1 MRSSLLF
8 CARVVACCAIF
19 AAPPA
24 FADKTDVVTLQN
36 GDRLTGEVK
45 TLERGLLTF
54 KTDTMGTVQIE
65 WDKVASLESRFLF
78 DVELTSGQRHF
89 GRLVHAPESGRLT
102 IAQGDEAHSLELA
115 DTIRI
120 SQMDTAGALRD
131 LVDGSVSFGFT
142 YSDSTSISQLTL
154 GADLSRRNA
163 VRLWDFNLDVTESD
177 APGTDRQGAAT
188 LSGET
193 RRFFD
198 NRWFSSGLGMLQRN
212 DQLGLDRRALVGGGG
227 GRYLVQTSDREVA
240 VLAGVAGS
248 LEKFVDGQTSESIEL
263 ILGGGYDAF
272 RFDTP
277 ELRLSASLVAF
288 PSLTIS
294 GRFRTMA
301 SLELRYELVKD
312 LFAQIALTHAYDSRP
327 QSVGAAESDY
337 TLTTSVGYSF

>member
-154 GADLSRRNA
+154 GAGLSRRNA

-177 APGTDRQGAAT
+177 APGTTDRAQ
-188 LSGET
+188 
-193 RRFFD
+193 RR
-198 NRWFSSGLGMLQRN
+198 SPGKP
-212 DQLGLDRRALVGGGG
+212 
-227 GRYLVQTSDREVA
+227 
-240 VLAGVAGS
+240 AGS
-248 LEKFVDGQTSESIEL
+248 STTAGSRPVWECCNETTS
-263 ILGGGYDAF
+263 
-272 RFDTP
+272 
-277 ELRLSASLVAF
+277 SASTGGLWSVVAAGATWYR
-288 PSLTIS
+288 PPIARWLSWPGLPDHSRSLLTA
-294 GRFRTMA
+294 RLPRA
-301 SLELRYELVKD
+301 SN
-312 LFAQIALTHAYDSRP
+312 
-327 QSVGAAESDY
+327 
-337 TLTTSVGYSF
+337 